1 MAEIT
6 ASAVKELRE
15 KTGLPMMD
23 CKQALTEAN
32 GDMEKAIEGLRIRG
46 KKVQEKQAGR
56 STSTGRIAV
65 FSELEPGVGALIDI
79 RCESAPVANNEHF
92 IGLANDLAQ
101 QLAKGPG
108 AATPDEL
115 LDQPSPSQKG
125 TTLRQQFDDLN
136 NRIREKFVLERIL
149 RVNGPTAGYA
159 HHNGAVAVLLQV
171 ENAAGAA
178 ELARDICM
186 HVAAMK
192 PIVLH
197 KEDVDP
203 ALVAKERDVLDQAMT
218 QEAETIKNGSRAN
231 PRPAR
236 SADPGSEQ
244 PGADDQQPRSR
255 PRRPEEGRG
264 AGQEQIQSDR
274 GPLEPVLWGALPAG
288 ATPCQPGQVRRQD
301 DRRVGQSGRHEDQ
314 RFRALGTAQGVIAC
328 LTGSRAVSARP
339 ASVSAGS
346 C

>member
-23 CKQALTEAN
+23 CKKALAETN
-32 GDMEKAIEGLRIRG
+32 GDMEKAIQELRIRG
-46 KKVQEKQAGR
+46 KKVQEKQSSR

-65 FSELEPGVGALIDI
+65 FSEIEPGVGALIDL

-92 IGLANDLAQ
+92 MALAGDLAQ

-108 AATPDEL
+108 ATTPDEL
-115 LDQPSPSQKG
+115 LDQPSPSHKG

-136 NRIREKFVLERIL
+136 NRIREKFVLQRIL
-149 RVNGPTAGYA
+149 RVSGPTAGYA

-171 ENAAGAA
+171 ENASGAA

-186 HVAAMK
+186 HIAAMK

-197 KEDVDP
+197 KEDLDP

-218 QEAETIKNGSRAN
+218 QEAEKIKSEAERISRS
-231 PRPAR
+231 PI
-236 SADPGSEQ
+236 SK
-244 PGADDQQPRSR
+244 SR
-255 PRRPEEGRG
+255 
-264 AGQEQIQSDR
+264 
-274 GPLEPVLWGALPAG
+274 
-288 ATPCQPGQVRRQD
+288 TPITW
-301 DRRVGQSGRHEDQ
+301 SG
-314 RFRALGTAQGVIAC
+314 
-328 LTGSRAVSARP
+328 
-339 ASVSAGS
+339 
-346 C
+346 

>member
-23 CKQALTEAN
+23 CKKALTESQ
-32 GDMEKAIEGLRIRG
+32 GDAEKAIEWLRKRG
-46 KKVQEKQAGR
+46 KKIQDGQASR
-56 STSTGRIAV
+56 VTSTGRISV
-65 FSELEPGVGALIDI
+65 FSELEPGVGALIDF

-92 IGLANDLAQ
+92 VALANDLAL

-108 AATPDEL
+108 AATPEEL

-136 NRIREKFVLERIL
+136 NRIREKFVLQRIL
-149 RVNGPTAGYA
+149 RVAGPTAGYA

-171 ENAAGAA
+171 ENATGAA

-186 HVAAMK
+186 HIAAMK
-192 PIVLH
+192 PLVLR

-218 QEAETIKNGSRAN
+218 QEAEAIKKEAERILALPDQQIQDPNNLERMTSSHGRARGDLKKAEGLAKN
-231 PRPAR
+231 KSKVIEGRLNLFYGER
-236 SADPGSEQ
+236 CLLEQ
-244 PGADDQQPRSR
+244 PHANQAKYSGKTIAELAKS
-255 PRRPEEGRG
+255 
-264 AGQEQIQSDR
+264 AGMKIN
-274 GPLEPVLWGALPAG
+274 GFVLWELPK
-288 ATPCQPGQVRRQD
+288 
-301 DRRVGQSGRHEDQ
+301 E
-314 RFRALGTAQGVIAC
+314 
-328 LTGSRAVSARP
+328 
-339 ASVSAGS
+339 
-346 C
+346 

>member
-23 CKQALTEAN
+23 CKKALTEAD
-32 GDMEKAIEGLRIRG
+32 GDVEKAIEWLRIRG

-108 AATPDEL
+108 AATPDAL

-149 RVNGPTAGYA
+149 RVDGPTAGYA

-171 ENAAGAA
+171 ENACGRGRVGPRHLHAHRGHEADRPA
-178 ELARDICM
+178 QRGRRSGLGGQRARCSGPGDD
-186 HVAAMK
+186 A
-192 PIVLH
+192 
-197 KEDVDP
+197 
-203 ALVAKERDVLDQAMT
+203 
-218 QEAETIKNGSRAN
+218 GSRNDQEGGA
-231 PRPAR
+231 
-236 SADPGSEQ
+236 SGSS
-244 PGADDQQPRSR
+244 PCPTSRSR
-255 PRRPEEGRG
+255 IP
-264 AGQEQIQSDR
+264 IT
-274 GPLEPVLWGALPAG
+274 W
-288 ATPCQPGQVRRQD
+288 
-301 DRRVGQSGRHEDQ
+301 SG
-314 RFRALGTAQGVIAC
+314 
-328 LTGSRAVSARP
+328 
-339 ASVSAGS
+339 
-346 C
+346 

>member
-23 CKQALTEAN
+23 CKQALAEAN
-32 GDMEKAIEGLRIRG
+32 GDMAKAIEGLRIRG
-46 KKVQEKQAGR
+46 KKVQEKQSGR

-65 FSELEPGVGALIDI
+65 FSEIEPGVGALIDL
-79 RCESAPVANNEHF
+79 RCESAPVANNEYF

-108 AATPDEL
+108 AASPDGL

-136 NRIREKFVLERIL
+136 NRIREKFVLQRIL
-149 RVNGPTAGYA
+149 RVSGPTAAYA

-186 HVAAMK
+186 HIAAMK
-192 PIVLH
+192 PVVLH

-218 QEAETIKNGSRAN
+218 QEAETIKNEAQRILALPDQQIQDPNNLERTTSSHGRARGDLKKAEGLAKN
-231 PRPAR
+231 KSKVIEGRMNLFYGER
-236 SADPGSEQ
+236 CLLEQ
-244 PGADDQQPRSR
+244 PHANQAKYGGKTIA
-255 PRRPEEGRG
+255 ELAKA
-264 AGQEQIQSDR
+264 AGMKINR
-274 GPLEPVLWGALPAG
+274 FVLWELPK
-288 ATPCQPGQVRRQD
+288 
-301 DRRVGQSGRHEDQ
+301 E
-314 RFRALGTAQGVIAC
+314 
-328 LTGSRAVSARP
+328 
-339 ASVSAGS
+339 
-346 C
+346 

>member
-6 ASAVKELRE
+6 ASTVKELRE

-23 CKQALTEAN
+23 CKQALTAAN
-32 GDMEKAIEGLRIRG
+32 GDIEKAIQELRIRG

-65 FSELEPGVGALIDI
+65 FSEIDPGVGALIDI
-79 RCESAPVANNEHF
+79 RCESAPVANNEQF

-115 LDQPSPSQKG
+115 LNQPSPSHKG
-125 TTLRQQFDDLN
+125 LTLRQQFDDLN

-159 HHNGAVAVLLQV
+159 HFNGAIAVLLQV
-171 ENAAGAA
+171 ENATAAA

-186 HVAAMK
+186 HAAAMR
-192 PIVLH
+192 PTVLR
-197 KEDVDP
+197 KDDLDP

-218 QEAETIKNGSRAN
+218 QEAEKIKAEAERILAL
-231 PRPAR
+231 P
-236 SADPGSEQ
+236 D
-244 PGADDQQPRSR
+244 
-255 PRRPEEGRG
+255 
-264 AGQEQIQSDR
+264 EQIQD
-274 GPLEPVLWGALPAG
+274 PNNLERM
-288 ATPCQPGQVRRQD
+288 T
-301 DRRVGQSGRHEDQ
+301 SSH
-314 RFRALGTAQGVIAC
+314 
-328 LTGSRAVSARP
+328 SRARGDLKKAEGLAKNKSKVIEGRLNLFYVERCLLEQPHANQ
-339 ASVSAGS
+339 AKYGGKTIAELAKAAGMKINGFKLWELPKE
-346 C
+346 

>member
-1 MAEIT
+1 MAVIT

-32 GDMEKAIEGLRIRG
+32 GDLEKAIEWLRIRG
-46 KKVQEKQAGR
+46 KKVQEKQMDR

-92 IGLANDLAQ
+92 IALANDLAQ

-136 NRIREKFVLERIL
+136 NRIREKFVLQRIL

-186 HVAAMK
+186 HAAAMK
-192 PIVLH
+192 PIVLR

-218 QEAETIKNGSRAN
+218 QEAETIKEEAERILALPDQQIQDPHNLERMTSSHGRARGDLKKAEGLAKN
-231 PRPAR
+231 KSKVIEGRLNLFYGER
-236 SADPGSEQ
+236 CLLEQ
-244 PGADDQQPRSR
+244 PHANQAKY
-255 PRRPEEGRG
+255 
-264 AGQEQIQSDR
+264 AGKTIAELAKAAGIKINSF
-274 GPLEPVLWGALPAG
+274 VLWELPK
-288 ATPCQPGQVRRQD
+288 
-301 DRRVGQSGRHEDQ
+301 E
-314 RFRALGTAQGVIAC
+314 
-328 LTGSRAVSARP
+328 
-339 ASVSAGS
+339 
-346 C
+346 

>member
-1 MAEIT
+1 
-6 ASAVKELRE
+6 
-15 KTGLPMMD
+15 MMD

-32 GDMEKAIEGLRIRG
+32 GNMEKAIEGLRIRG

-92 IGLANDLAQ
+92 IGLANDLVQ

-115 LDQPSPSQKG
+115 LDQPSPSQ
-125 TTLRQQFDDLN
+125 FEDLN
-136 NRIREKFVLERIL
+136 NRIRERFVLERIL

-186 HVAAMK
+186 HAAAMK

-218 QEAETIKNGSRAN
+218 QEAETIKNEADRILALPDQQIQDPNNLERMTSSHSRARGDLKKAEGLAKN
-231 PRPAR
+231 KSKVIEGRLNLFYGER
-236 SADPGSEQ
+236 CLLEQ
-244 PGADDQQPRSR
+244 PHANQAKY
-255 PRRPEEGRG
+255 
-264 AGQEQIQSDR
+264 AGKSIAELAKAAGIKIN
-274 GPLEPVLWGALPAG
+274 GFVLWELPK
-288 ATPCQPGQVRRQD
+288 
-301 DRRVGQSGRHEDQ
+301 E
-314 RFRALGTAQGVIAC
+314 
-328 LTGSRAVSARP
+328 
-339 ASVSAGS
+339 
-346 C
+346 

>member
-6 ASAVKELRE
+6 AAAVKDLRE

-23 CKQALTEAN
+23 CKKALTEAG
-32 GDMEKAIEGLRIRG
+32 GDIEKAIEVLRILG
-46 KKVQEKQAGR
+46 KKVQGKQAGR

-92 IGLANDLAQ
+92 VGLANDLAQ

-115 LDQPSPSQKG
+115 LDQPSPSLKG

-149 RVNGPTAGYA
+149 RVNGPTAGYV
-159 HHNGAVAVLLQV
+159 HHNGAIAALLHV
-171 ENAAGAA
+171 EKAAGAA

-186 HVAAMK
+186 HIVGKK
-192 PIVLH
+192 PIVLG

-203 ALVAKERDVLDQAMT
+203 ALVAKERDILEQAMA
-218 QEAETIKNGSRAN
+218 QEAEKIKTEAERILAL
-231 PRPAR
+231 P
-236 SADPGSEQ
+236 
-244 PGADDQQPRSR
+244 DQQIQDPNNLERMTSSHGR
-255 PRRPEEGRG
+255 ARGDLKKAEGMAKNKSKVIEGRLNQFYAERCLLDQIHVNETKYG
-264 AGQEQIQSDR
+264 GKTIAELAKAAGLKII
-274 GPLEPVLWGALPAG
+274 GFVLWELPK
-288 ATPCQPGQVRRQD
+288 
-301 DRRVGQSGRHEDQ
+301 E
-314 RFRALGTAQGVIAC
+314 
-328 LTGSRAVSARP
+328 
-339 ASVSAGS
+339 
-346 C
+346 